1 MADAMTHD
9 EAFLLAIRDE
19 PDDDAPRLI
28 YADWL
33 EDHGEEARAEFI
45 RAQCERVRPDADPA
59 RAAELGPRAWRLLV
73 ENWEAWVGP
82 LRGLVGPDGAR
93 LGEQWL
99 MGGPHADGLSRFRRG
114 FVESL
119 TLRAEVLLAWGD
131 DVYRQ
136 LPLRHL
142 RLWGAGPHAEALAA
156 SPCLGGLATL
166 AFCDYFVGPL
176 TAEGARALAASPHL
190 GRLRELR
197 LGRNNVGDVGL
208 RALAAAPRLDG
219 LLLLNVMDNGIT
231 DRGALALAAS
241 PYLARLTTLWLQDN
255 AITAAGAAA
264 LRASPHLRRLT
275 DLNLR
280 GNPCTQAL

>member
-1 MADAMTHD
+1 MTHD
-9 EAFLLAIRDE
+9 EAFLREIRDE
-19 PDDDAPRLI
+19 PDSDTPRLI

-33 EDHGEEARAEFI
+33 EDHGQGARAEFI
-45 RAQCERVRPDADPA
+45 RVQCERARPGADPA
-59 RAAELGPRAWRLLV
+59 RAAELETPWAWHLLV

-82 LRGLVGPDGAR
+82 LRELVGPDGAR

-99 MGGPHADGLSRFRRG
+99 MGGPHPDGLSRFRRG

-119 TLRAEVLLAWGD
+119 TLRAEVLLARGD

-156 SPCLGGLATL
+156 SPHLGGLATL

-197 LGRNNVGDVGL
+197 LGRNNVGDEGL
-208 RALAAAPRLDG
+208 RALAEAPRLDG
-219 LLLLNVMDNGIT
+219 LRLLNVTDNGIT
-231 DRGALALAAS
+231 DRGARALAAS
-241 PYLARLTTLWLQDN
+241 PHLARLTTLWLQDN

-280 GNPCTQAL
+280 GNPCTQAT